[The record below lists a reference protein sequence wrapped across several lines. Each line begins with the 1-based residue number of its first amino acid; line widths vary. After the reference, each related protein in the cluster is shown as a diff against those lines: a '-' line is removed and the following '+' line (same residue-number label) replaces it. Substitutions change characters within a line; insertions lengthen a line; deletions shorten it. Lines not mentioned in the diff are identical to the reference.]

1 MYSGV
6 KNKKVFEY
14 FEALTKIPHGSG
26 NMEAISDYC
35 MEFAKAHSLEAY
47 KDEACNVIIY
57 KSASG
62 GCETKEPIILQ
73 GHLDMVCQK
82 DEGKEI
88 DFEKDGLTIFRDGD
102 FIKADGTTLGAD
114 NGIAVAMVLAIL
126 DDESL
131 MHPPIEAV
139 FTTDEE
145 IGMVGALKLDFKKLH
160 AKRMINIDS
169 EDAKKVTV
177 SCAGGS
183 DFSVSIPLERTK
195 AEGEAVRLCVKGL
208 MGGHSGVEINS
219 GRVNANVLMGRI
231 LAELKNALG
240 IEIISIDGGDKG
252 NAIPVSCSARLI
264 VKDKNSFQKA
274 LDECKKAIENEIK
287 ERESGLVIE
296 AEYSG
301 RAEEEVVASDV
312 AQKLIYILLRT
323 PNGVVGMS
331 SEIENLVETS
341 LNLGIVKTEK
351 DFMKML
357 YTLRSNKSHSLTE
370 LSQKLEEFFEI
381 IPCEIAKSGHY
392 PPWEYKKDSLLR
404 DLYIKEYSQ
413 KIGYAPET
421 ESIHAGLECG
431 VFASAI
437 EDFDCISIGPELYD
451 IHTTKERLSVSSTDS
466 IYDIV
471 VSLLGKL

>member
-1 MYSGV
+1 MYSGAR
-6 KNKKVFEY
+6 NKKVFEY
-14 FEALTKIPHGSG
+14 FEEICKIPHGSG

-57 KSASG
+57 KPASEG
-62 GCETKEPIILQ
+62 FEKKEPIILQ

-82 DEGKEI
+82 DEGTDI

-126 DDESL
+126 DDEKL
-131 MHPPIEAV
+131 LHPPIEAV

-145 IGMVGALKLDFKKLH
+145 IGMVGALKLDFSKLS

-183 DFSVSIPLERTK
+183 DFSVCIPLNRIK
-195 AEGEAVRLCVKGL
+195 AQGEAVRLCAKGL
-208 MGGHSGVEINS
+208 KGGHSGVEINS
-219 GRVNANVLMGRI
+219 GRENANIIMGRI
-231 LAELKNALG
+231 LTHLYDTVG
-240 IEIISIDGGDKG
+240 IEIASIDGGDKG
-252 NAIPVSCSARLI
+252 NAIPVSCTAKLLI
-264 VKDKNSFQKA
+264 KDRDSFQSA
-274 LDECKKAIENEIK
+274 LNECSDAIAKEIK
-287 ERESGLVIE
+287 GRESLCVE
-296 AEYSG
+296 AEYNG
-301 RAEEEVVASDV
+301 VTEEDVFISDI
-312 AQKLIYILLRT
+312 AKKLIYILLRT
-323 PNGVVGMS
+323 PNGVTEMS

-351 DFMKML
+351 DSMTML
-357 YTLRSNKSHSLTE
+357 YTLRSNKSHSLAE
-370 LSQKLEEFFEI
+370 LADKLEKFFGVI
-381 IPCEIAKSGHY
+381 SCEITKSGHY
-392 PPWEYKKDSLLR
+392 PPWEYKKDSVLR
-404 DLYIKEYSQ
+404 ERYIKEYSE
-413 KIGYAPET
+413 KIGFAPEP

-466 IYDIV
+466 IYEIV
-471 VSLLGKL
+471 VSLLEKL